1 MVLKRIGILGGTFDP
16 PHHGHLE
23 IARQA
28 QAQADLERVI
38 FIPAAQPRLKS
49 AQPQA
54 NPQHRLAMLR
64 LAADNAPAFEVSDL
78 ELRRPGPTLTVETLR
93 QLRQQTANDTEL
105 YFILGLDVLSHFHQW
120 IQPQEITQLARLL
133 AVSRP
138 GYAKFNW
145 PAFYAQNPHAAGR
158 VECLTTPPIYLSASQ
173 LRRRLANG
181 QPVTNLIPPAVEQ
194 YIQENGL
201 YRENPNTDDV

>member
-49 AQPQA
+49 AQPRA

-64 LAADNAPAFEVSDL
+64 LATDNAPAFEVSDL
-78 ELRRPGPTLTVETLR
+78 ELRRPGPTLTVATLR

-120 IQPQEITQLARLL
+120 IQPQEVTQLARLI

-138 GYAKFNW
+138 GYAQFDW
-145 PAFYAQNPHAAGR
+145 PAFYARSPHAAGR
-158 VECLTTPPIYLSASQ
+158 VECLTTPPIDLSASQ

-181 QPVTNLIPPAVEQ
+181 LPVTNLIPPAVEQ